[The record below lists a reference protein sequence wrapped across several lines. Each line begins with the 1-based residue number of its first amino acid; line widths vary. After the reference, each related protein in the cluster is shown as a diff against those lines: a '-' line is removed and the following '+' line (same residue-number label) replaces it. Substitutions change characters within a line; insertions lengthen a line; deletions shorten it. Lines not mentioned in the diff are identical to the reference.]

1 MNKKIIV
8 ILCIFLACILTA
20 IAIICINKT
29 NTKNTIA
36 DEDKQF
42 DFVFKQYS
50 KIISKVILHDV
61 TIVMDEST
69 YTNFVTGQMYK
80 QDYINRVKG
89 MEITGSEN
97 AEIVKIGV
105 RGYNPKSK
113 SVIIYYTIDNN
124 LYESLYK
131 MDVKPLDF
139 LHINFWFKYNVM
151 RYLK

>member
-8 ILCIFLACILTA
+8 ILSVVVLCFVVA
-20 IAIICINKT
+20 ITVVVVNKE
-29 NTKNTIA
+29 NTRKIIA
-36 DEDKQF
+36 DDNKQF

-131 MDVKPLDF
+131 MDVKNGS
-139 LHINFWFKYNVM
+139 IIQTNEI
-151 RYLK
+151 

>member
-1 MNKKIIV
+1 MYINSNCYYLNKENTRKII
-8 ILCIFLACILTA
+8 
-20 IAIICINKT
+20 
-29 NTKNTIA
+29 A
-36 DEDKQF
+36 DDNKQF

-131 MDVKPLDF
+131 MDVKNGS
-139 LHINFWFKYNVM
+139 IIQTNEI
-151 RYLK
+151 